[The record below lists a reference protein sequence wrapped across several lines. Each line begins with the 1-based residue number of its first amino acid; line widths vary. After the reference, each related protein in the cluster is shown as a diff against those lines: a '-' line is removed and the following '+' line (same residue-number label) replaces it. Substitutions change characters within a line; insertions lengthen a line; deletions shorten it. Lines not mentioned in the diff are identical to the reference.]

1 MLRHITVRDFAI
13 IDQLELSLGA
23 GMTALTG
30 ETGAGKSILID
41 VIGLL
46 LGDRADAASV
56 RDGAAQADLSAE
68 FELPPDHPACAWLRD
83 EALAERTDDR
93 DGPDTTGV
101 LLRRVITAQGKS
113 RAWINGRPVTVTQLK
128 RVGQWLVDIHG
139 QHAHQQL
146 LQRPAQ
152 RALLDGFVA
161 QDVRREVAAAHA
173 ELQAV
178 SARLDAARERLA
190 SASDRLDLLRF
201 QAEEIRE
208 LGPCAGE
215 YTEIAGEQ
223 TRLAHAAEVL
233 GALQTAHQAIDDDAG
248 IDSSLG
254 QILAGLQDAARHDN
268 RVEPVLELLE
278 SARIQVQE
286 AGDQLRRIAE
296 HIEINPER
304 LAEVDTRV
312 AIYLR
317 LARKHRIEPDA
328 LPALLRAMDAEQQEL
343 ETGDAAV
350 AALEQDLTAAQA
362 RYDRSAAALSQARR
376 AATARLDPAVTEA
389 MQELG
394 MTGGRFRIELQDRPD
409 EAGPQGRDR
418 IEFLVAANPGSA
430 PQPLARVASGGE
442 LSRIGLALQ
451 VLASAEQPVDTL
463 IFDEVDSGIS
473 GAVAEVVGRKLRA
486 LGERYQVLCVTHL
499 PQVAAQA
506 HCQFQVSKTRGHDH
520 ARTEITHLAPADRIE
535 ALARMLGGVALTER
549 SLDHA
554 REMLEAA
561 AAAASGDSQ
570 TRPRQ

>member
-13 IDQLELSLGA
+13 IDHLELSLGA

-56 RDGAAQADLSAE
+56 RDGTAQADLSAE
-68 FELPPDHPACAWLRD
+68 FELRPGHPTGAWLRG
-83 EALAERTDDR
+83 EALAELADD
-93 DGPDTTGV
+93 PDTTHV

-113 RAWINGRPVTVTQLK
+113 RAWINGRPVTVAQLK
-128 RVGQWLVDIHG
+128 TVGKWLVDIHG

-161 QDVRREVAAAHA
+161 VDVRREVTAAHA
-173 ELQAV
+173 ELQAT
-178 SARLDAARERLA
+178 SGRLDTARERLA

-201 QAEEIRE
+201 QAAEIRE
-208 LGPCAGE
+208 LGPHEGE
-215 YTEIAGEQ
+215 FEEIAGEQ

-233 GALQTAHQAIDDDAG
+233 GALQAAHQAIDDDAG
-248 IDSSLG
+248 IDPGLG
-254 QILAGLQDAARHDN
+254 QVLAGLQKAARHDS

-286 AGDQLRRIAE
+286 AGDQLRRMADR
-296 HIEINPER
+296 IEINPER
-304 LAEVDTRV
+304 LAEVDARV
-312 AIYLR
+312 AAYLR
-317 LARKHRIEPDA
+317 LARKHRTNPDA
-328 LPALLRAMDAEQQEL
+328 LPGLLHAMEAEQKEL
-343 ETGDAAV
+343 DAGDAAV
-350 AALEQDLTAAQA
+350 AALEQDLAAAQA
-362 RYDRSAAALSQARR
+362 RYDRAAEALSQARR
-376 AATARLDPAVTEA
+376 AAAARLDPAVTET

-394 MTGGRFRIELQDRPD
+394 MTGGQFRIELQERPD

-418 IEFLVAANPGSA
+418 IEFLVSANPGSS

-451 VLASAEQPVDTL
+451 VLASAEQAADSL

-486 LGERYQVLCVTHL
+486 LGARYQVLCVTHL

-506 HCQFQVSKTRGHDH
+506 HCQFQVSKYRGRDH
-520 ARTEITHLAPADRIE
+520 ARTEITRLAPGDRIE
-535 ALARMLGGVALTER
+535 AVARMLGGVTLTER
-549 SLDHA
+549 SLEHA

-561 AAAASGDSQ
+561 AGEPAGTERAS
-570 TRPRQ
+570 